1 MADEKQTVEVTTE
14 QQFDAYAI
22 IASDKYRRY
31 RDLLTCL
38 LNEDEMYT
46 ESDIDISMSLS
57 VYISSSLR
65 RQVSKSRYRLYLSD
79 AMIA

>member
-38 LNEDEMYT
+38 LDEGVMYT
-46 ESDIDISMSLS
+46 ESGIDKILNQALKMP
-57 VYISSSLR
+57 V
-65 RQVSKSRYRLYLSD
+65 KG
-79 AMIA
+79 

>member
-1 MADEKQTVEVTTE
+1 MADEKETVEVTAE

-46 ESDIDISMSLS
+46 ESGIDKILNQALTTP
-57 VYISSSLR
+57 V
-65 RQVSKSRYRLYLSD
+65 KG
-79 AMIA
+79 

>member
-14 QQFDAYAI
+14 QQFDAYTI

-46 ESDIDISMSLS
+46 ESGIDKILNQALNTP
-57 VYISSSLR
+57 V
-65 RQVSKSRYRLYLSD
+65 KG
-79 AMIA
+79 

>member
-1 MADEKQTVEVTTE
+1 MADEKETVEVTTE

-46 ESDIDISMSLS
+46 ESGIDKILNQALTTP
-57 VYISSSLR
+57 V
-65 RQVSKSRYRLYLSD
+65 KG
-79 AMIA
+79 

>member
-1 MADEKQTVEVTTE
+1 MADKKQTAEVTAE

-46 ESDIDISMSLS
+46 ESDIDKILNQALNTP
-57 VYISSSLR
+57 V
-65 RQVSKSRYRLYLSD
+65 KG
-79 AMIA
+79 

>member
-46 ESDIDISMSLS
+46 ESTIDKILNQALKTP
-57 VYISSSLR
+57 V
-65 RQVSKSRYRLYLSD
+65 KG
-79 AMIA
+79 

>member
-1 MADEKQTVEVTTE
+1 MANEKQAVEVTTE
-14 QQFDAYAI
+14 QQFDAYTI

-46 ESDIDISMSLS
+46 ESDIDKILNQALNTP
-57 VYISSSLR
+57 V
-65 RQVSKSRYRLYLSD
+65 KG
-79 AMIA
+79 

>member
-1 MADEKQTVEVTTE
+1 MADEKEAVEVTTE

-46 ESDIDISMSLS
+46 ESNIDKILNQALNTP
-57 VYISSSLR
+57 V
-65 RQVSKSRYRLYLSD
+65 KG
-79 AMIA
+79 

>member
-1 MADEKQTVEVTTE
+1 MADEKEAVEVTAE

-31 RDLLTCL
+31 RDLLTCF

-46 ESDIDISMSLS
+46 ESDIDKILN
-57 VYISSSLR
+57 
-65 RQVSKSRYRLYLSD
+65 QVLK
-79 AMIA
+79 MPVKG

>member
-1 MADEKQTVEVTTE
+1 MADEKQAVEITAE

-46 ESDIDISMSLS
+46 ESDIDKILNQALNTP
-57 VYISSSLR
+57 V
-65 RQVSKSRYRLYLSD
+65 KG
-79 AMIA
+79 

>member
-1 MADEKQTVEVTTE
+1 MADEKQAVEVMTE
-14 QQFDAYAI
+14 QQFDAYTI

-46 ESDIDISMSLS
+46 ESDIDKILNQALNTP
-57 VYISSSLR
+57 V
-65 RQVSKSRYRLYLSD
+65 KG
-79 AMIA
+79 

>member
-1 MADEKQTVEVTTE
+1 MANEKQAVEVTAE

-46 ESDIDISMSLS
+46 ESDIDKILNQALTTP
-57 VYISSSLR
+57 V
-65 RQVSKSRYRLYLSD
+65 KG
-79 AMIA
+79 

>member
-1 MADEKQTVEVTTE
+1 MELTERVKMADEKETVEVTAE

-46 ESDIDISMSLS
+46 EKATLI
-57 VYISSSLR
+57 R
-65 RQVSKSRYRLYLSD
+65 F
-79 AMIA
+79 

>member
-22 IASDKYRRY
+22 IASEKYRRY

-38 LNEDEMYT
+38 LDEDVMYT
-46 ESDIDISMSLS
+46 ESDIDKILNQALKTP
-57 VYISSSLR
+57 V
-65 RQVSKSRYRLYLSD
+65 KG
-79 AMIA
+79 

>member
-1 MADEKQTVEVTTE
+1 MADEKETVEVTTE

-38 LNEDEMYT
+38 LDEDVMYT
-46 ESDIDISMSLS
+46 ESDIDRILNQALKMP
-57 VYISSSLR
+57 V
-65 RQVSKSRYRLYLSD
+65 KG
-79 AMIA
+79 

>member
-1 MADEKQTVEVTTE
+1 MADKKETVEITTE

-46 ESDIDISMSLS
+46 ESDIDKILNQALKTP
-57 VYISSSLR
+57 V
-65 RQVSKSRYRLYLSD
+65 KG
-79 AMIA
+79 

>member
-1 MADEKQTVEVTTE
+1 MADEKETVEVTTE

-38 LNEDEMYT
+38 LDEDVMYT
-46 ESDIDISMSLS
+46 ESDIDKILNQALNTP
-57 VYISSSLR
+57 V
-65 RQVSKSRYRLYLSD
+65 KG
-79 AMIA
+79 

>member
-1 MADEKQTVEVTTE
+1 MADEKETVEVTAD

-46 ESDIDISMSLS
+46 ESDIDKILNQALNTP
-57 VYISSSLR
+57 V
-65 RQVSKSRYRLYLSD
+65 KG
-79 AMIA
+79 

>member
-1 MADEKQTVEVTTE
+1 MANEKETVEVTAE

-46 ESDIDISMSLS
+46 ESDIDKILNQALTTP
-57 VYISSSLR
+57 V
-65 RQVSKSRYRLYLSD
+65 KG
-79 AMIA
+79 

>member
-1 MADEKQTVEVTTE
+1 MADEKQAVEVTTE

-46 ESDIDISMSLS
+46 ESDIDKILNQALNMP
-57 VYISSSLR
+57 V
-65 RQVSKSRYRLYLSD
+65 KG
-79 AMIA
+79 

>member
-1 MADEKQTVEVTTE
+1 MADEKETVEVTTE

-46 ESDIDISMSLS
+46 ESGIDKILNQALNTP
-57 VYISSSLR
+57 V
-65 RQVSKSRYRLYLSD
+65 KG
-79 AMIA
+79 

>member
-1 MADEKQTVEVTTE
+1 MADEKETVEVTAE

-46 ESDIDISMSLS
+46 ESGIDRILNQALTTP
-57 VYISSSLR
+57 V
-65 RQVSKSRYRLYLSD
+65 KG
-79 AMIA
+79 

>member
-46 ESDIDISMSLS
+46 ESDIDRILN
-57 VYISSSLR
+57 
-65 RQVSKSRYRLYLSD
+65 Q
-79 AMIA
+79 A

>member
-1 MADEKQTVEVTTE
+1 MADEKQAVEVTAE
-14 QQFDAYAI
+14 QQFDAYTI

-46 ESDIDISMSLS
+46 ESDIDKILNQALNTP
-57 VYISSSLR
+57 V
-65 RQVSKSRYRLYLSD
+65 KG
-79 AMIA
+79 

>member
-1 MADEKQTVEVTTE
+1 MADEKETVEVTAE

-46 ESDIDISMSLS
+46 ESDIDRILNQALTMP
-57 VYISSSLR
+57 V
-65 RQVSKSRYRLYLSD
+65 KG
-79 AMIA
+79 

>member
-1 MADEKQTVEVTTE
+1 MADEKETVEVTTE

-38 LNEDEMYT
+38 LDEDVMYT
-46 ESDIDISMSLS
+46 ESDIDKILNQALKTP
-57 VYISSSLR
+57 V
-65 RQVSKSRYRLYLSD
+65 KG
-79 AMIA
+79 

>member
-31 RDLLTCL
+31 CDLLTCL

-46 ESDIDISMSLS
+46 ESDIDKILNQALQTP
-57 VYISSSLR
+57 V
-65 RQVSKSRYRLYLSD
+65 KG
-79 AMIA
+79 

>member
-1 MADEKQTVEVTTE
+1 MADEKETVEITTE

-38 LNEDEMYT
+38 LDEDVMYT
-46 ESDIDISMSLS
+46 ESDIDRILNQALKTP
-57 VYISSSLR
+57 V
-65 RQVSKSRYRLYLSD
+65 KG
-79 AMIA
+79 

>member
-1 MADEKQTVEVTTE
+1 MADEKETVEVTTE

-38 LNEDEMYT
+38 LDEDVMYT
-46 ESDIDISMSLS
+46 VSDIDGILNQALKTP
-57 VYISSSLR
+57 V
-65 RQVSKSRYRLYLSD
+65 KG
-79 AMIA
+79 